1 MRRSKQRHHKAK
13 MLIDLFLEFWGYTW
27 HHDEDDDTMGPYG
40 NKEYEYLHGLG
51 TENVT
56 LNKKKLNEEVAK
68 NNIEAVRL
76 VQDTL
81 MRGTSDRLN
90 KRYKPPD
97 EFLESLVVMD
107 KMVILIIDTTAEA
120 NVPRYSVYCPDRCL
134 FTNLKEG
141 VSWLLDGAR
150 DRNMK
155 IRGIAHGNTQHCA
168 LFPRDEKP
176 NFAGDSAI
184 GQFE

>member
-1 MRRSKQRHHKAK
+1 M
-13 MLIDLFLEFWGYTW
+13 
-27 HHDEDDDTMGPYG
+27 
-40 NKEYEYLHGLG
+40 HGLG

-56 LNKKKLNEEVAK
+56 LRKQKLNEEVAK
-68 NNIEAVRL
+68 KNIEAVRL

-81 MRGTSDRLN
+81 LRGTSDRLN

-107 KMVILIIDTTAEA
+107 KMVILVIDTTAEA

-134 FTNLKEG
+134 VTNRKED
-141 VSWLLDGAR
+141 VAWLLDGAR
-150 DRNMK
+150 DRTMK

-168 LFPRDEKP
+168 LFPRDEQP